1 MILIWLIGLYVF
13 SSHFANIQHQV
24 PSSSSRQSHWREGK
38 GSFCERKPNQLE
50 NRQLS
55 SILGEN
61 QTLSGARSVL
71 ATRRLNIILDEVL
84 KEIFVVARVEAQ
96 WLYRD
101 FSVQITECK

>member
-1 MILIWLIGLYVF
+1 MVFIHQSLRALSILEWKLLKVIDNEDG
-13 SSHFANIQHQV
+13 
-24 PSSSSRQSHWREGK
+24 RK

-61 QTLSGARSVL
+61 QTLSGARSVM
-71 ATRRLNIILDEVL
+71 ASHRLNIILDEVL
-84 KEIFVVARVEAQ
+84 EEIFVVARVEEAQ

>member
-1 MILIWLIGLYVF
+1 M
-13 SSHFANIQHQV
+13 SSYLCLFFFINHSVRV
-24 PSSSSRQSHWREGK
+24 PAVLSCDLMKVIDNGGGWK

-71 ATRRLNIILDEVL
+71 AAHRLNIILDEVL